1 VIADVELS
9 AHALSTLSRYG
20 SMLTLTREHVCARI
34 GQRSAPAV
42 DILAALAR
50 IKVRFGITQRGRDD
64 ISKRHGINEHEPA
77 PSRWRLG
84 SSSGGARIGRS
95 TW

>member
-1 VIADVELS
+1 
-9 AHALSTLSRYG
+9 
-20 SMLTLTREHVCARI
+20 MLTLTREHGCARI

-42 DILAALAR
+42 DVLAALAR
-50 IKVRFGITQRGRDD
+50 IKVRFGITQPGLDD
-64 ISKRHGINEHEPA
+64 ISKRQDINEHVRA
-77 PSRWRLG
+77 PSRWRLR